1 MDEDG
6 ALQAGKAALISVGPT
21 PVVVE
26 LGQVVAGTHPGGDL
40 SDVHDAVWAA
50 VSPEADIHASAEYRR
65 KLAGVLAVR
74 AVREAAQRAA
84 A

>member
-1 MDEDG
+1 
-6 ALQAGKAALISVGPT
+6 
-21 PVVVE
+21 
-26 LGQVVAGTHPGGDL
+26 VVAGIQPGGDL

-65 KLAGVLAVR
+65 QLAGVLAVR
-74 AVREAAQRAA
+74 AVREAAQQAA

>member
-1 MDEDG
+1 V
-6 ALQAGKAALISVGPT
+6 LQAGKAALISVGPT

-26 LGQVVAGTHPGGDL
+26 LGDVVAGTQPGGDL
-40 SDVHDAVWAA
+40 SHVHDAVWAA

-65 KLAGVLAVR
+65 QLAGVLAVR
-74 AVREAAQRAA
+74 AVREAAQQAA